1 MSGAA
6 RAEKRAAACAEKCAA
21 LREEKRAARRAAAL
35 RASALPPEAWREA
48 GLAMAKTL
56 FARDEWRRAG
66 VVFCF
71 ASAAREPDTWPIL
84 RRALAEGKRLCVPLC
99 EGGGMT
105 ARAVSSLKELS
116 PGAWG
121 IAAPGKDAPR
131 VEAGEI
137 GLCLAPCAAMDRRG
151 VRLGRGGGYYDRFLP
166 RLAPGTPVF
175 ALCMRE
181 LLFDALPAEAH
192 DARIARILTQDGV
205 LPAAP

>member
-1 MSGAA
+1 
-6 RAEKRAAACAEKCAA
+6 
-21 LREEKRAARRAAAL
+21 
-35 RASALPPEAWREA
+35 
-48 GLAMAKTL
+48 
-56 FARDEWRRAG
+56 
-66 VVFCF
+66 
-71 ASAAREPDTWPIL
+71 
-84 RRALAEGKRLCVPLC
+84 
-99 EGGGMT
+99 MT
-105 ARAVSSLKELS
+105 ARAVSSLEELS
-116 PGAWG
+116 PG
-121 IAAPGKDAPR
+121 PGTSRRRAKTR
-131 VEAGEI
+131 RGVEAGEI